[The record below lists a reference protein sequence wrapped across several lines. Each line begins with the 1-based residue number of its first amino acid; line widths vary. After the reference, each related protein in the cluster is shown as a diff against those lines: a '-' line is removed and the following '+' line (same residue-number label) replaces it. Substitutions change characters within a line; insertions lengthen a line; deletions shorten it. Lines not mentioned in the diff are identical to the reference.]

1 MIYSITGLLRQV
13 APTYCVIEACGVGYQ
28 CSAST
33 YTLSSLPGRG
43 QEVTLLTHLWVKEDG
58 MELFGF
64 KSVRELEQS
73 IPRWLSIEIPEQAGR
88 MMQLFRMEH
97 LENRFTRMVT
107 VSAGA
112 PETGLRALAN
122 DIGVLSL
129 TVTKDVSEPRAVLLN
144 GVENIEIPAEGDA
157 KIKIL
162 C

>member
-1 MIYSITGLLRQV
+1 MIELSRCLVRRGVPLCV
-13 APTYCVIEACGVGYQ
+13 A
-28 CSAST
+28 
-33 YTLSSLPGRG
+33 LPGPG
-43 QEVTLLTHLWVKEDG
+43 GG

-73 IPRWLSIEIPEQAGR
+73 IPRWLSIKIPEQAGR
-88 MMQLFRMEH
+88 MMRLFRMEH

>member
-1 MIYSITGLLRQV
+1 MWKNRAGYALAVAALAALVWLFGRPFLVCALVLAAGLPFVQL
-13 APTYCVIEACGVGYQ
+13 A
-28 CSAST
+28 
-33 YTLSSLPGRG
+33 LPGPG
-43 QEVTLLTHLWVKEDG
+43 GG
-58 MELFGF
+58 MERFGF

-73 IPRWLSIEIPEQAGR
+73 IPRWLSIKIPEQAGR

-129 TVTKDVSEPRAVLLN
+129 TVMKDVSEPRAVLLN

-157 KIKIL
+157 KINIL